1 MKAILLALIA
11 GLSLLVVSTVAFR
24 VSSEGRSA
32 KTMLLVFLA
41 VAPVLTGL
49 VLLTPADLGFLPVTV
64 VNPLTV
70 VDLGFT
76 LFLYTAGFFG
86 GVLQLYNLADRGFS
100 LRILIDALELQSGC
114 TSLDQVMSGYS
125 AGKGVAWM
133 YGKRIDGM
141 TATGL
146 IQLETGN
153 MELTEKG
160 WRVAR
165 GFGWLRDFTRQPSM
179 APGQDL

>member
-1 MKAILLALIA
+1 MKAILLALLA
-11 GLSLLVVSTVAFR
+11 GVSVLVISTVVFR
-24 VSSEGRSA
+24 IPSADRSA
-32 KTMLLVFLA
+32 KTMLLVFL
-41 VAPVLTGL
+41 VIVPVLTGL
-49 VLLTPADLGFLPVTV
+49 VLLTPADLGFLPATL
-64 VNPLTV
+64 VNPLIV
-70 VDLGFT
+70 VDLGFA

-86 GVLQLYNLADRGFS
+86 GLLQLYNLADRGFS
-100 LRILIDALELQSGC
+100 LRILIDALELQSGR

-125 AGKGVAWM
+125 AGKGIAWM
-133 YGKRIDGM
+133 YGKRTDGM

-146 IQLETGN
+146 IQLEAGN

-165 GFGWLRDFTRQPSM
+165 GFGWLRNFTRQPSM